1 VFNEEGLRVFGVV
14 DLDPE
19 WQGRTREKGIYTSI
33 AWVPGNLLSEGRY
46 FVAPAL
52 KTTAQLLDI
61 YFYVPDA
68 IAFQVVD
75 RMDGPSA
82 RGEYVGRLG
91 GIIRPLLEWDTEFS
105 AKK

>member
-1 VFNEEGLRVFGVV
+1 MTSSEHYRDRCPSGLNPCSDRPIVSRRSFF
-14 DLDPE
+14 
-19 WQGRTREKGIYTSI
+19 KS
-33 AWVPGNLLSEGRY
+33 S
-46 FVAPAL
+46 AL

-68 IAFQVVD
+68 VAFQVVD

-91 GIIRPLLEWDTEFS
+91 GIIRPLLEWDTEFE
-105 AKK
+105 AKKY